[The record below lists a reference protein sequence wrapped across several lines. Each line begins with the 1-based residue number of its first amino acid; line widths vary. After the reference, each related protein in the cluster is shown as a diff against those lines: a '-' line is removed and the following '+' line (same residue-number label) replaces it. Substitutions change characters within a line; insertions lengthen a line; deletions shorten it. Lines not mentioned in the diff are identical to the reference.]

1 MLQSL
6 LCPKIVA
13 VVGASQQP
21 GKVGH
26 EVLANL
32 INSGFQGTIV
42 PVNPRADEVLG
53 RRCYHRLTE
62 YKGKISGDEIKFT
75 VEQNMGG
82 GMGGP
87 MGGAPQPQEIV
98 AKRMSP

>member
-6 LCPKIVA
+6 LRPKTVA
-13 VVGASQQP
+13 VVGASHQP

-32 INSGFQGTIV
+32 INSGFQGTII
-42 PVNPRADEVLG
+42 PVNPKADEVLG

-62 YKGKISGDEIKFT
+62 YKGKIDLAVVVVPAKAVKESIQDSI
-75 VEQNMGG
+75 NA
-82 GMGGP
+82 
-87 MGGAPQPQEIV
+87 GAKAAIIALASAPP
-98 AKRMSP
+98 